1 MIKEVEDLLKENKV
15 DHTRLQKLGLE
26 YRFIS
31 DYLTGLL
38 TIGEFKEK
46 LYFAICHYAKRQ
58 KTWFKNNKELKDK
71 IIWFNTQDENYQEKI
86 FENIE
91 KFIQTSI

>member
-15 DHTRLQKLGLE
+15 DHNRLQKLGLE

-38 TIGEFKEK
+38 TIDEFKEK
-46 LYFAICHYAKRQ
+46 LYFAIYHYAKRQ
-58 KTWFKNNKELKDK
+58 KTWFLFLKKKMIYLCLLKE
-71 IIWFNTQDENYQEKI
+71 Q
-86 FENIE
+86 NIG
-91 KFIQTSI
+91 FTI

>member
-26 YRFIS
+26 YKFIS

-38 TIGEFKEK
+38 ILTEFKEK
-46 LYFAICHYAKRQ
+46 LYFAIIHYAKRQ
-58 KTWFKNNKELKDK
+58 KTWFKNNKELKEK
-71 IIWFNTQDENYQEKI
+71 IVWFDTKDENYQKKV
-86 FENIE
+86 E